1 MRRLVLILMIGVLY
15 SQEMDWRMFQRD
27 NQRTGFTPYKGN
39 FSDTLYSVK
48 DSIYFYSLTPA
59 PPLIGDFES
68 DGNMEIVTK
77 CTYYFQGNYRRGI
90 VVNDAKTGE
99 IKWRFPLPALSD
111 RDGDIPVIEDVNNDG
126 IKEIITSWRPSPW
139 CLRNANGMVF
149 VINTQTHDSLW
160 VYKNDT
166 LMFTSTA
173 AGDVDG
179 DGINEIVFSAV
190 KYGADTIPSLF
201 ILNGEDGSIYN
212 IVDSFFV
219 GNFSLY
225 KKVPCSAYP
234 VLCDLNND
242 GVYDILGVRYYS
254 NTVFKLCAY
263 DAKNKLFLWEK
274 NFPAWRIAAAD
285 LDNNGINEVITLTQ
299 RTLDSP
305 ETIYI
310 RCLNGFNGDIIWE
323 KAMNSKERFP
333 FPFAIGN
340 INSDMEKEI
349 VFAQGDWQVTG
360 GAVYTFNKDGQILWG
375 KDPIDLFAVL
385 DIDHVGEYHI
395 APHIVDINNDG
406 EMEILI
412 EFAYACMIY
421 SFNGNNGEYF
431 LYKIPYVLPDTF
443 PGGYVPLITFGDAD
457 NDGYL
462 EIIATVS
469 DVLGW
474 HKTQLF
480 ILDETLEIKERIV
493 LPERRKEK
501 GFIYSVSGQ
510 RFLKEKI
517 KKLPSGIYFS
527 PFENKKYII
536 LRREK

>member
-1 MRRLVLILMIGVLY
+1 MRKLFLILMIGVLY

-39 FSDTLYSVK
+39 FSNTLYSVK
-48 DSIYFYSLTPA
+48 DSIYFYSPTPA

-99 IKWRFPLPALSD
+99 IKWRFPLPALSEK
-111 RDGDIPVIEDVNNDG
+111 DGDIPVIEDVNNDG
-126 IKEIITSWRPSPW
+126 IKEIITSWIPQGGV
-139 CLRNANGMVF
+139 NGMVF

-179 DGINEIVFSAV
+179 DGINEIVFSAL

-212 IVDSFFV
+212 IIDSFFV
-219 GNFSLY
+219 GGFNIYIYRRF
-225 KKVPCSAYP
+225 PWCAYP

-242 GVYDILGVRYYS
+242 GAEDIIGLRYYS
-254 NTVFKLCAY
+254 DTVFKLCAF
-263 DAKNKLFLWEK
+263 DIKNNTFLWEK

-299 RTLDSP
+299 RTLGSP

-323 KAMNSKERFP
+323 KAMDSKKRFP

-349 VFAQGDWQVTG
+349 VFAHGNSGYG
-360 GAVYTFNKDGQILWG
+360 GAVYAFNKDGQILWG

-421 SFNGNNGEYF
+421 SFNGNNGDTFVYE
-431 LYKIPYVLPDTF
+431 IPYCPPDTF
-443 PGGYVPLITFGDAD
+443 PAAYVPLFTLGDAD

-480 ILDETLEIKERIV
+480 ILNEVLIAKEKLVFPEIRKER
-493 LPERRKEK
+493 E
-501 GFIYSVSGQ
+501 FIYSVSGQ
-510 RFLKEKI
+510 KFLKRKI
-517 KKLPSGIYFS
+517 KELPAGIYFS

>member
-1 MRRLVLILMIGVLY
+1 MRRLFLILMIGVLY

-48 DSIYFYSLTPA
+48 DSIYFYSPTPA
-59 PPLIGDFES
+59 PLLIGDFES
-68 DGNMEIVTK
+68 DGNMEIVVESGDYEGQAIT
-77 CTYYFQGNYRRGI
+77 
-90 VVNDAKTGE
+90 VLDANTGE
-99 IKWRFPLPALSD
+99 IIWKFLMPFSYYGDW
-111 RDGDIPVIEDVNNDG
+111 DIPVIEDVNNDG
-126 IKEIITSWRPSPW
+126 IKEIITSWIPEEGV
-139 CLRNANGMVF
+139 NGMVF

-179 DGINEIVFSAV
+179 DGINEIVFSAL

-212 IVDSFFV
+212 IIDSFFV
-219 GNFSLY
+219 GGFNIYIYRRF
-225 KKVPCSAYP
+225 PWCAYP

-242 GVYDILGVRYYS
+242 GAEDIIGLRYYS
-254 NTVFKLCAY
+254 DTVFKLCAF
-263 DAKNKLFLWEK
+263 DIKNNTFLWEK
-274 NFPAWRIAAAD
+274 NFRAWRIAAAD
-285 LDNNGINEVITLTQ
+285 LDNNGINEVITLTPAG
-299 RTLDSP
+299 P

-323 KAMNSKERFP
+323 KAMDSKRRFS

-349 VFAQGDWQVTG
+349 VFALGNTPPYG
-360 GAVYTFNKDGQILWG
+360 GAVYTFNKDGEVLWG
-375 KDPIDLFAVL
+375 KDSIEGLYPAF
-385 DIDHVGEYHI
+385 DIDYVGEYHI

-412 EFAYACMIY
+412 EANDASGGYWDDIY
-421 SFNGNNGEYF
+421 SFNGNNGDTFRYDV
-431 LYKIPYVLPDTF
+431 PYSPPDTY
-443 PGGYVPLITFGDAD
+443 PGSYVVLMTLGDAD

-469 DVLGW
+469 DELGW
-474 HKTQLF
+474 HGTQLF
-480 ILDETLEIKERIV
+480 ILNEVVNVKEKLV